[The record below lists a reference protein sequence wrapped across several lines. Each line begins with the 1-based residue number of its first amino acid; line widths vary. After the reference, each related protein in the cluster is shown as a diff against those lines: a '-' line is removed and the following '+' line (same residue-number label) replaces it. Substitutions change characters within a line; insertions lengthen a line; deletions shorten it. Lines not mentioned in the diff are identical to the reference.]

1 MSIHDLLPPAVFS
14 QEIQTLRVMA
24 NIHRIQG
31 RLIFVFQSIE
41 RILFIDDLDR
51 YNELMNLSERSDRW

>member
-1 MSIHDLLPPAVFS
+1 
-14 QEIQTLRVMA
+14 VMA